1 MQVAIAHYPSLVGR
15 KTRELRLRNGAAVV
29 EALAGP
35 LVDVALVVVVVVLFK
50 VSLSKFRTVA

>member
-35 LVDVALVVVVVVLFK
+35 LVDVALVVVVVLFK